1 MGFKG
6 FVRQHDPETSENTAS
21 ATEPG
26 TELRALEVFLLFFNA
41 EFGSKVWVGRGEHCL
56 WI

>member
-26 TELRALEVFLLFFNA
+26 TELRALEFFLLFFNA